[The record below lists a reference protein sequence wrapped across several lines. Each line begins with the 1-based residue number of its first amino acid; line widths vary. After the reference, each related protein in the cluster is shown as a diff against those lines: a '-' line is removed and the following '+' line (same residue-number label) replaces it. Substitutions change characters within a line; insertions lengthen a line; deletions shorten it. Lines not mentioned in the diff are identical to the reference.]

1 MNELGPRSLPEYLV
15 VGQLARAHGTRGE
28 LLVEP
33 LTDHPGDVFAPGV
46 VLRPADAAGAG
57 PDPDLPPLRVRTVR
71 PFRHGWLVTFGGVE
85 DRSAAELLR
94 GRYLVIERDRLPAL
108 AEGEVFLHQLIGLAV
123 DRSDGTRVG
132 EVVQVYE
139 LRPADLLEVRMEGGT
154 VLIPFVE
161 SIVREVDVAGG
172 RLVIEPP
179 EGLLE

>member
-1 MNELGPRSLPEYLV
+1 MREPDPRALPDYLV
-15 VGQLARAHGTRGE
+15 VGHLARAHGTRGE

-46 VLRPADAAGAG
+46 VLRLADAAGRD
-57 PDPDLPPLRVRTVR
+57 PDPDLPPLRVRSVR

-94 GRYLVIERDRLPAL
+94 GRYVLIERARLPAL
-108 AEGEVFLHQLIGLAV
+108 AEGEVFLHELIGLEVA
-123 DRSDGTRVG
+123 RADGTRVG

-139 LRPADLLEVRMEGGT
+139 LRPADLIEVRTERGT
-154 VLIPFVE
+154 VLVPFVG
-161 SIVREVDVAGG
+161 SIVRGVDVAGG
-172 RLVIEPP
+172 RLVIDPP